1 MSVESNTD
9 CIENE
14 NISLVD
20 NQDDVITVEVAVH
33 DSSDDNQSKIPSTAS
48 VRNDSGEFM
57 KSHCLPLKNSLIQTQ
72 FNSPTIGLQSNL
84 LSVLE
89 NEADSNNGS
98 YDYIDRK
105 EVETSLDDERK
116 TDDSTFD
123 EEKSAPKDNEGMS
136 ETAADNK
143 LADDEKHEGDNQF
156 DLPENDI
163 TNDEI
168 ESVAISGDITMCDN
182 DDVIVEST
190 NDQLGES
197 NDDNEDEGEP
207 IDVSRNMTLD
217 DTVIPNTVEPT
228 PEYENESDISE
239 GDTATKPLL
248 DAQNVD
254 DMDSDKNKLNDIV
267 HDYVQSDQIDEN
279 SATVE
284 DEQSSI
290 SSQESIIET
299 NKDISTHIDNGDDEV
314 SSGSTSKEGSLSPNT
329 AASTFGVWDV
339 KPVLT
344 TEDDIVSSEKEEQ
357 PLEEKKS
364 KKRSRKRNKALREK
378 SDELED

>member
-33 DSSDDNQSKIPSTAS
+33 DNSDDNQSKIPSTAS

-57 KSHCLPLKNSLIQTQ
+57 KNHCLPLKNILTQ
-72 FNSPTIGLQSNL
+72 FDSPTIGLQSNL

-123 EEKSAPKDNEGMS
+123 EGKSAPKDNEGMS

-143 LADDEKHEGDNQF
+143 LADNEKHEGDNQF

-217 DTVIPNTVEPT
+217 DTVIPNTVEST
-228 PEYENESDISE
+228 PEHENESDISE

-248 DAQNVD
+248 DAQTVD
-254 DMDSDKNKLNDIV
+254 DMESDKNKSNDIV

>member
-20 NQDDVITVEVAVH
+20 NQDDGITVEVAVH
-33 DSSDDNQSKIPSTAS
+33 DNSDDNQSKIPCTAS
-48 VRNDSGEFM
+48 VRNDSGKFM
-57 KSHCLPLKNSLIQTQ
+57 KIPCLLLRKYFK
-72 FNSPTIGLQSNL
+72 FNSPTIGLQSNF

-89 NEADSNNGS
+89 NEADSNNDS

-123 EEKSAPKDNEGMS
+123 EGKSAPKDNEGMS

-217 DTVIPNTVEPT
+217 DTVIPNTVEST
-228 PEYENESDISE
+228 PEHENESDISE
-239 GDTATKPLL
+239 DDTATKPLL
-248 DAQNVD
+248 DAQTVD
-254 DMDSDKNKLNDIV
+254 DMESDKNKSNDIV

-279 SATVE
+279 SATVD

>member
-1 MSVESNTD
+1 MVT
-9 CIENE
+9 IYTVP
-14 NISLVD
+14 IIVD
-20 NQDDVITVEVAVH
+20 DDVQISIVNSPVEC
-33 DSSDDNQSKIPSTAS
+33 NTP
-48 VRNDSGEFM
+48 E
-57 KSHCLPLKNSLIQTQ
+57 LEIQTE
-72 FNSPTIGLQSNL
+72 FNPPTIELQNNI
-84 LSVLE
+84 LSILE
-89 NEADSNNGS
+89 NEADSNNDS
-98 YDYIDRK
+98 YVYIDQK
-105 EVETSLDDERK
+105 EVETSQDDERM
-116 TDDSTFD
+116 TDERTLD
-123 EEKSAPKDNEGMS
+123 EGKSAPKDDECMS
-136 ETAADNK
+136 ETAADNTF
-143 LADDEKHEGDNQF
+143 AGDEKHEGDNQF
-156 DLPENDI
+156 DIPENNI

-168 ESVAISGDITMCDN
+168 ESVAISGEITMCDN
-182 DDVIVEST
+182 DEVIVEST

-207 IDVSRNMTLD
+207 IDASRNIKLD
-217 DTVIPNTVEPT
+217 DTVIPNTVEST
-228 PEYENESDISE
+228 PEHENESDISE
-239 GDTATKPLL
+239 DDTATKPIL
-248 DAQNVD
+248 DAQNID
-254 DMDSDKNKLNDIV
+254 DMDSDKNISNDKV
-267 HDYVQSDQIDEN
+267 HDYVQSGQIDEN

-357 PLEEKKS
+357 PLEDKKS

>member
-1 MSVESNTD
+1 MNCPVESNTP
-9 CIENE
+9 ELE
-14 NISLVD
+14 
-20 NQDDVITVEVAVH
+20 
-33 DSSDDNQSKIPSTAS
+33 
-48 VRNDSGEFM
+48 
-57 KSHCLPLKNSLIQTQ
+57 IQTN
-72 FNSPTIGLQSNL
+72 FNSPTIELQSKIL
-84 LSVLE
+84 FVLE
-89 NEADSNNGS
+89 NEADSNNDS
-98 YDYIDRK
+98 YDYIDQK
-105 EVETSLDDERK
+105 ELETSLDGERK
-116 TDDSTFD
+116 KDDSTFD
-123 EEKSAPKDNEGMS
+123 EGKSAPKDDECMS
-136 ETAADNK
+136 ETAADNTF
-143 LADDEKHEGDNQF
+143 AGDEKHEGDNQF
-156 DLPENDI
+156 DIPENII

-197 NDDNEDEGEP
+197 NDDNEDEGEA
-207 IDVSRNMTLD
+207 IDASRNITLD
-217 DTVIPNTVEPT
+217 DTVIPNTVEST
-228 PEYENESDISE
+228 PEHENESDISE
-239 GDTATKPLL
+239 DDTATKPLL

-254 DMDSDKNKLNDIV
+254 DMDSDKNKSNDIV

-299 NKDISTHIDNGDDEV
+299 NKDISTRIDNGDDEV

-344 TEDDIVSSEKEEQ
+344 TEDDIVSSDKEEQ
-357 PLEEKKS
+357 PLEDKKS